1 MGYSELKISG
11 CYLISQKVFPDERG
25 LFREWFRASEI
36 AEFDS
41 RFTIQQANFS
51 HSKRGVIR
59 GMHFSVA
66 PEGQSK
72 IVTCTSGAVTDVLI
86 DFRIGSPSF
95 LEVVTLNFSED
106 QGLGVFIA
114 SGVGHGFQV
123 SSTTGSMMYLTSSIY
138 APTQEKGISPLDPEL
153 RIEWPISKPSEV
165 ILSGADTNAPTL
177 RDAEKLG
184 MLPSF
189 QTN

>member
-72 IVTCTSGAVTDVLI
+72 IVTCTSGAVTDVL
-86 DFRIGSPSF
+86 
-95 LEVVTLNFSED
+95 NFCHSKED
-106 QGLGVFIA
+106 K
-114 SGVGHGFQV
+114 
-123 SSTTGSMMYLTSSIY
+123 SSL
-138 APTQEKGISPLDPEL
+138 
-153 RIEWPISKPSEV
+153 
-165 ILSGADTNAPTL
+165 
-177 RDAEKLG
+177 
-184 MLPSF
+184 
-189 QTN
+189 